1 MESIKELKRICQ
13 STVKK
18 EEYWYMRYIC
28 RNISIYLTRLFIP
41 TRITANQVTFLSII
55 TALASGIFFAFG
67 NRWAVLLGAAL
78 FQLWYLIDC
87 VDGEIAR
94 YRRYEDERKIT
105 TNKITFNMTGF
116 FFDSYA
122 HYFLTPY
129 LFVCIGLGQYL
140 QSSHIVVLL
149 LGSAAGIS
157 LPLISMI
164 TDCTYKTFITFIL
177 GTSGVTV
184 NRSPKASPGRGVSF
198 ARRVLSLMH
207 QTCLVNRVMNVV
219 TAAAAIDIFLSGIT
233 VYGRTVNIMTLV
245 VVYYAFAATFIWV
258 SKLTY
263 IVMKKKTDSE
273 FYATFNVPESD
284 TGRETSQCAGCA
296 EGTSR

>member
-28 RNISIYLTRLFIP
+28 RNISIYLTRLLIP
-41 TRITANQVTFLSII
+41 TRITANQVTLASII
-55 TALASGIFFAFG
+55 TALVSGVFFALG
-67 NRWAVLLGAAL
+67 NQWAVLIGAVF
-78 FQLWYLIDC
+78 FQFWYLVDC

-94 YRRYEDERKIT
+94 YRRYEDEKKIT

-129 LFVCIGLGQYL
+129 LFVCIGLGQYFR
-140 QSSHIVVLL
+140 SSHIAILL

-164 TDCTYKTFITFIL
+164 TDCTYKTFITFIF

-184 NRSPKASPGRGVSF
+184 NKSPKATSVGSTSF
-198 ARRVLSLMH
+198 ARRVLSLIH
-207 QTCLVNRVMNVV
+207 QTCLINRVMNVV
-219 TAAAAIDIFLSGIT
+219 TLAAAIDVFSPGI
-233 VYGRTVNIMTLV
+233 VIHERTVNIMTLV
-245 VVYYAFAATFIWV
+245 VVYYAFAATFIWA

-263 IVMKKKTDSE
+263 IVMRRKIDDE
-273 FYATFNVPESD
+273 FYVTFNVSGLDNKE
-284 TGRETSQCAGCA
+284 EI
-296 EGTSR
+296 SR